1 MIPKITKE
9 QIKDLYIKYNKLYF
23 NGVLPKCKCHVFKGR
38 SCYGF
43 YSYQKNNKA
52 AGIWIAYNVE
62 WTEETLRECVVH
74 EMIHHYI
81 RTIEGH
87 RGGLL
92 GHNWRFRRQCRR
104 LKKEFG
110 INITVF
116 GYENMLNIGLKRRKK
131 TIWSKIYS
139 FFYAIIYFF

>member
-23 NGVLPKCKCHVFKGR
+23 NGVLPKCKCHVFKGK

-74 EMIHHYI
+74 EMIHHYV

-87 RGGLL
+87 KGGLL

-110 INITVF
+110 INITIF
-116 GYENMLNIGLKRRKK
+116 GHEPHIGVKKEKKQFGLKSLVFL
-131 TIWSKIYS
+131 T
-139 FFYAIIYFF
+139 